1 MNGRGQ
7 WPLRPRQLIF
17 VLLTALLTAAF
28 SPSFVFATAANPP
41 IDERH
46 CGDIGVPGS
55 GPTSSRLLGRS
66 AQIFDAHQKNSPSHV
81 GRCCCGDRAM
91 GQRAVRG
98 IRDVGIVLD
107 GKIPTRGRGTRP
119 GILQPS

>member
-1 MNGRGQ
+1 MKGRGQ
-7 WPLRPRQLIF
+7 WPLRPRHSVF

-28 SPSFVFATAANPP
+28 LPSFVFAAAANPP
-41 IDERH
+41 TDERH

-55 GPTSSRLLGRS
+55 APTSSRLLGRS
-66 AQIFDAHQKNSPSHV
+66 AQTFDAHQKIRHRLSV
-81 GRCCCGDRAM
+81 ACGDRVM

-107 GKIPTRGRGTRP
+107 GKIPTLGRGTRP
-119 GILQPS
+119 GIL

>member
-1 MNGRGQ
+1 
-7 WPLRPRQLIF
+7 LRPRHSIF

-28 SPSFVFATAANPP
+28 LPSFVFATAVNPP
-41 IDERH
+41 TDERH
-46 CGDIGVPGS
+46 CGEIGVPGS
-55 GPTSSRLLGRS
+55 APTSSRLLGRS
-66 AQIFDAHQKNSPSHV
+66 AQIFDAHLKNSPSPV
-81 GRCCCGDRAM
+81 GRCCCGDRVM

-119 GILQPS
+119 GILRSS